1 MTPFQICFVGLCYYF
16 FILLISKIASWK
28 SSELE
33 YIKTQAPAW
42 LITLGIVGD
51 SISGVTY
58 LSVPGTVEQK
68 GFSYLA
74 LCLGHVLGYLII
86 AHLYLPLFN
95 RKNFSSV
102 YEWIGNELGVEAQK
116 ISSCLFVISRIFGSA
131 ARLCLTATVIHL
143 FVFKNF
149 NIGPELSILAVT
161 LGISI
166 YTLRSGIKS
175 LIVTDTVQSGFLVLG
190 VLGTTVYL
198 FDFLKTQ
205 QVDVQFFRPLFL
217 ESGVPGWMGFI
228 KGVLSGILI
237 TLSMTGLD
245 QNIMQKTFSAT
256 NLEALKKNFVRI
268 GFVILAV
275 NFFVLVQGSMLQQ
288 SGLFLTNVAES
299 PADQKLIQFVLG
311 GQSIFFQILF
321 FLGLSAA
328 TLNSADSVITTVTSS
343 IKIDL
348 LKTTRF
354 GLTQIHALTTGLL
367 AVTALL
373 IHQFSTEATIDLV
386 LKSAGWTYGPLL
398 GFFAI
403 AILKTKSS
411 KKSLR
416 FALAT
421 SVLTALVIHHYSPL
435 GVEVILV
442 ISAGLIFYN
451 WVYSNVFTEPTQ

>member
-1 MTPFQICFVGLCYYF
+1 MTTLQICFVGFCYYLL
-16 FILLISKIASWK
+16 ILLISKIVSRK
-28 SSELE
+28 SRELD

-74 LCLGHVLGYLII
+74 LCLGHVVGYFII
-86 AHLYLPLFN
+86 AYLYLPLFN

-102 YEWIGNELGVEAQK
+102 YEWIGSELGTEAQK
-116 ISSCLFVISRIFGSA
+116 ISSSLFVVSRIFGSA

-149 NIGPELSILAVT
+149 NLGPEVSILAVT
-161 LGISI
+161 LGVSI
-166 YTLRSGIKS
+166 YTLKSGIKS

-190 VLGTTVYL
+190 VIGTTAYL
-198 FDFLKTQ
+198 FQFLQDQ
-205 QVDVQFFRPLFL
+205 QADVQFFRPILL
-217 ESGVPGWMGFI
+217 EPGLSGWVGFA
-228 KGVLSGILI
+228 KALLSGILI

-256 NLEALKKNFVRI
+256 NLDSLKKNFVRL
-268 GFVILAV
+268 GFIVLAV
-275 NFFVLVQGSMLQQ
+275 NFVVLVQGSLLQQ
-288 SGLFLTNVAES
+288 TSFFLSDVAGS
-299 PADQKLIQFVLG
+299 PPDQKLIQFILG
-311 GQSIFFQILF
+311 GQSEFFQILF

-343 IKIDL
+343 IKVDL
-348 LKTTRF
+348 LKSSES
-354 GLTQIHALTTGLL
+354 GLTPIHIVVTCAL
-367 AVTALL
+367 AATALL
-373 IHQFSTEATIDLV
+373 IHKFSTDAAIDLV

-403 AILKTKSS
+403 AVFKLRNSRN
-411 KKSLR
+411 SLR
-416 FALAT
+416 LALVLSIGTALA
-421 SVLTALVIHHYSPL
+421 VHLIYPL
-435 GVEVILV
+435 GVEVIMV
-442 ISAGLIFYN
+442 ISLGLIFYN
-451 WVYSNVFTEPTQ
+451 WAYSKSKIV